1 VKNATGHWAAVSDFD
16 GTITLRD
23 VGDHLLL
30 HYGFSDRKTIE
41 ASYSLK
47 VRVEDF
53 MKRAFAGAKLTE
65 KVIACFVRKKVRAR
79 PGFREF
85 ALFCEAGG
93 IPFEIVSGGVDLYA
107 DPFFKKHGVKVKS
120 FFGRARVVK
129 DGIRISYPFLKRL
142 DLSSFKASRVR
153 RMKAAGYRVVFFGDG
168 PNDLK
173 AAALAD
179 KVYAANRLLKLC
191 RERGIPASPLADFS
205 RAVNFIRKNKALP
218 LPGPRS
224 PIPDSR
230 FPTPSICTR

>member
-1 VKNATGHWAAVSDFD
+1 VKGWAAVSDFD

-41 ASYSLK
+41 ESYSLK

-53 MKRAFAGAKLTE
+53 MKRAFAGAALTE
-65 KVIACFVRKKVRAR
+65 KVIADFVRARTRAR

-85 ALFCEAGG
+85 VLFCEQNRV
-93 IPFEIVSGGVDLYA
+93 PFEIASGGVDLYA
-107 DPFFKKHGVKVKS
+107 DPFFAKHGVKVRS

-129 DGIRISYPFLKRL
+129 GGIRIRYPFLRKL

-153 RMKAAGYRVVFFGDG
+153 RFKAAGRKVVFFGDG

-173 AAALAD
+173 AAMLAD
-179 KVYAANRLLKLC
+179 KVYAAGRLYRLC
-191 RERGIPASPLADFS
+191 RARGIPASRLTDFGM
-205 RAVNFIRKNKALP
+205 AANFIKQQAGEFRKSKA
-218 LPGPRS
+218 
-224 PIPDSR
+224 
-230 FPTPSICTR
+230 

>member
-1 VKNATGHWAAVSDFD
+1 MKGWAAVSDFD

-53 MKRAFAGAKLTE
+53 MKSAFAGARLTE
-65 KVIACFVRKKVRAR
+65 ETIAGFVREKVRAR

-85 ALFCEAGG
+85 ILFCEAAGV
-93 IPFEIVSGGVDLYA
+93 PFEIASGGVDLYA
-107 DPFFKKHGVKVKS
+107 DPFFEMHGVKVKS

-129 DGIRISYPFLKRL
+129 GGIRITYPFLKL
-142 DLSSFKASRVR
+142 MDLSAFKASRVSR
-153 RMKAAGYRVVFFGDG
+153 LKRAGYKVVFFGDG
-168 PNDLK
+168 PNDFK

-179 KVYAANRLLKLC
+179 KVYAAGRLLKLC
-191 RERGIPASPLADFS
+191 RAQGITASALTDFNKAA
-205 RAVNFIRKNKALP
+205 RYIRKTTP
-218 LPGPRS
+218 PGG
-224 PIPDSR
+224 
-230 FPTPSICTR
+230 